1 MKSLPL
7 EDIRLLEARSI
18 LDHFTASIDG
28 IEINKNFSKAIDLIL
43 KCKGKIVCTGVGK
56 AGIAMQKFSALLCS
70 FGFPSCFLDP
80 LNAQHGDLGVLQN
93 KDVLFV
99 CSVSGKTR
107 EAYEIIDLARNIDV
121 KTIIGLTSHPD
132 SPLREKVD
140 LVIDMGVIKEAGH
153 LGLAPTTSILIIL
166 AITDALALVCAK
178 EKGITKKQYGKFH
191 HSGYLGA
198 IARGDGKIH

>member
-1 MKSLPL
+1 MKALPL
-7 EDIRLLEARSI
+7 ESLRLIEARKI
-18 LDHFTASIDG
+18 LDLFTQSLDG
-28 IEINKNFSKAIDLIL
+28 IEVGTSFSKAIDVIL
-43 KCKGKIVCTGVGK
+43 KCKGKIVVTGVGK

-80 LNAQHGDLGVLQN
+80 LNAQHGDLGVLQS

-107 EAYEIIDLARNIDV
+107 EAYEIIDLARNIKV
-121 KTIIGLTSHPD
+121 KTIVGLTSHPD
-132 SPLREKVD
+132 SPLRNKVD
-140 LVIDMGVIKEAGH
+140 LVIDLGIIVEAGH

-166 AITDALALVCAK
+166 AITDALALICAK
-178 EKGITKKQYGKFH
+178 EKGITKKQYSKYH

-198 IARGDGKIH
+198 MARGDGKIN